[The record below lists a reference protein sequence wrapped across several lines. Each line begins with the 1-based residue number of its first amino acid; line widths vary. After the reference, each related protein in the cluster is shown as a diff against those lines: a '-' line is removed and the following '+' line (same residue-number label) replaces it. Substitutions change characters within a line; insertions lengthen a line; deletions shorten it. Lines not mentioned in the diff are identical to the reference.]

1 MLRRFHGPHA
11 GALIY
16 CYRPSLV
23 VLGQAHLDGRQ
34 SRVQLLRHRV
44 RAGPEF
50 VPETPKKSIE
60 ELFSSS
66 ATHDDRSIEMGICA
80 VLPPPLV
87 RHRRHRRHHHRRAGA
102 EHLVGVD
109 QVVDGDEP
117 LLHLLGQAR
126 RDQRRKLLLEIVR
139 AVRCTDR
146 TREETDKF
154 RVMR

>member
-11 GALIY
+11 VALIY
-16 CYRPSLV
+16 CHRPSLV

-34 SRVQLLRHRV
+34 SRVQLLRQRV
-44 RAGPEF
+44 RAGPEL
-50 VPETPKKSIE
+50 VPETPKKTIE

-66 ATHDDRSIEMGICA
+66 ATDDDRSIDRSRIRDGDA

-87 RHRRHRRHHHRRAGA
+87 RHRRHRRHHHRRPGA

-109 QVVDGDEP
+109 QVVDGDEA

-126 RDQRRKLLLEIVR
+126 RDQRR
-139 AVRCTDR
+139 
-146 TREETDKF
+146 TRYGTAQ
-154 RVMR
+154 